1 MKIIGIIPSRYNSNR
16 FPGKPL
22 VDIMG
27 KSMIQRV
34 YEQAKKCKLL
44 NKVIVATDDERISFH
59 VKSFGGEVMMT
70 SQSHKNGT
78 ERCGEVIKNIE
89 EQYEITINIQG
100 DQPFIS
106 PTHINHLINIFK
118 ESSDVQ
124 IASLATKF
132 KDYETYIDENSVKV
146 FFNEYNIAT
155 KFERKSELR
164 EKEFKRNIIHKHIG
178 LYAFKTNILEKII
191 EFSHNLSDKHLNL
204 EQLIWMKNNLYIHIG
219 TTDHDSISI
228 DHIEDLKRINMLQ
241 LKNN

>member
-1 MKIIGIIPSRYNSNR
+1 MKIIGVIPSRYNSSR

-22 VDIMG
+22 VDILG

-34 YEQAKKCKLL
+34 YEQTKKCELL

-70 SQSHKNGT
+70 SQNHKNGT

-89 EQYEITINIQG
+89 ERYEIVINIQG

-106 PTHINHLINIFK
+106 PKHINHLINMFK
-118 ESSDVQ
+118 ETSDIQ

-132 KDYETYIDENSVKV
+132 EDYETYIDENSVKV
-146 FFNEYNIAT
+146 FFNEHSIAT
-155 KFERKSELR
+155 KFERIADLK
-164 EKEFKRNIIHKHIG
+164 EKEFKKNIIHKHIG
-178 LYAFKTNILEKII
+178 IYAFKTNILKKII
-191 EFSHNLSDKHLNL
+191 KFSHNPFDKHLNL
-204 EQLIWMKNNLYIHIG
+204 EQLIWMKNNLNIHIG
-219 TTDHDSISI
+219 ITEYDCISI
-228 DHIEDLKRINMLQ
+228 DKIEDLRQINKLH

>member
-132 KDYETYIDENSVKV
+132 KDYETYTDENSVKV

-155 KFERKSELR
+155 KFERKAELR

-191 EFSHNLSDKHLNL
+191 EFSHNSSDKHLNL
-204 EQLIWMKNNLYIHIG
+204 EQLIWMKNNLNIHIG
-219 TTDHDSISI
+219 ITEYDCISI
-228 DHIEDLKRINMLQ
+228 DKIEDLKQINKLHS
-241 LKNN
+241 KNN

>member
-34 YEQAKKCKLL
+34 YEQAKKCELL

-100 DQPFIS
+100 DQPFLS
-106 PTHINHLINIFK
+106 PKHINHLINMLK
-118 ESSDVQ
+118 ESSNIQ
-124 IASLATKF
+124 ITSLATKF
-132 KDYETYIDENSVKV
+132 EDYETYKDENNVKV
-146 FFNEYNIAT
+146 FINEHSIAT
-155 KFERKSELR
+155 KFERKAELE

-178 LYAFKTNILEKII
+178 IYAFKTNILEKII
-191 EFSHNLSDKHLNL
+191 EFSQNSSDKHLNL
-204 EQLIWMKNNLYIHIG
+204 EQLIWMKNNLNIHIG
-219 TTDHDSISI
+219 TTEHDSISV
-228 DHIEDLKRINMLQ
+228 DQIEDLKRINKLH

>member
-1 MKIIGIIPSRYNSNR
+1 MKIIGVIPSRYNSSR

-22 VDIMG
+22 VDILG

-34 YEQAKKCKLL
+34 YEQTKRCELL

-70 SQSHKNGT
+70 SQNHKNGT

-89 EQYEITINIQG
+89 ERYEIVINIQG

-106 PTHINHLINIFK
+106 PKHINHLINMFK
-118 ESSDVQ
+118 ETSDIQ

-146 FFNEYNIAT
+146 FFNEHNIAT
-155 KFERKSELR
+155 KFERIADLK
-164 EKEFKRNIIHKHIG
+164 EKEFKKNIIHKHIG
-178 LYAFKTNILEKII
+178 IYAFKTNILKKII
-191 EFSHNLSDKHLNL
+191 KFSHNPFDKHLNL
-204 EQLIWMKNNLYIHIG
+204 EQLIWMKNNLNIHIG
-219 TTDHDSISI
+219 ITEYDCISI
-228 DHIEDLKRINMLQ
+228 DKIEDLRQINKLH